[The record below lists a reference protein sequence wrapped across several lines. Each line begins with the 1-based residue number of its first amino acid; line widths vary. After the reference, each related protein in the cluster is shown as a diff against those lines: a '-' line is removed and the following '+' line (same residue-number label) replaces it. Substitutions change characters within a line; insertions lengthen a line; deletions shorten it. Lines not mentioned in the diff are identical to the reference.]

1 MVEMLSPR
9 QWHDQT
15 SILKRSLKL
24 HLKNELEGDKSGCK
38 GTSQEAIA
46 VMMIIYTTMGAG
58 DTMNT
63 TNLRYLGISNELGK
77 KVVLHFIHE
86 ILSCSI

>member
-1 MVEMLSPR
+1 MVEMLPPG

-24 HLKNELEGDKSGCK
+24 HLKNGLEGDKSGRK

-46 VMMIIYTTMGAG
+46 VMMIIYTTVGTG
-58 DTMNT
+58 DTVNT
-63 TNLRYLGISNELGK
+63 TNPRDI
-77 KVVLHFIHE
+77 
-86 ILSCSI
+86 